1 MSAPEPTT
9 PSPAGAAGR
18 RGMAFRKRRT
28 GPLPTPD
35 ESRRQSEVV
44 QAAWRHFGEPGPVM
58 AFLNSRHEAL
68 DGQPLR
74 LAIDSDEGLE
84 RVKRL
89 LDQMTSGA

>member
-1 MSAPEPTT
+1 MSAPEPTA
-9 PSPAGAAGR
+9 PGPAGPAAR

-44 QAAWRHFGEPGPVM
+44 QAAWRRFGEPGPAT
-58 AFLNSRHEAL
+58 AFLNTPHDAL
-68 DGQPLR
+68 GGPPLR
-74 LAIDSDEGLE
+74 IAIDSDEGLE

-89 LDQMTSGA
+89 LDQMTPEA

>member
-1 MSAPEPTT
+1 VI
-9 PSPAGAAGR
+9 R
-18 RGMAFRKRRT
+18 
-28 GPLPTPD
+28 
-35 ESRRQSEVV
+35 
-44 QAAWRHFGEPGPVM
+44 AAWRHFDEPGPVI
-58 AFLNSRHEAL
+58 AFLNTRHDAL